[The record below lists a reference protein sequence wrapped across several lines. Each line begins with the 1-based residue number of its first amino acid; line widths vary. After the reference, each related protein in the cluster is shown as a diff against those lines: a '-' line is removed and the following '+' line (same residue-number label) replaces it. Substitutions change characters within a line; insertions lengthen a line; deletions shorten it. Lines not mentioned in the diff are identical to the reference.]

1 METKIIN
8 VSIGRTIEA
17 TQYDAGQV
25 LVFDGIDIPDGSEAH
40 FSNQKINEKTV
51 INNNQCDIPDNILQ
65 IGGKGMLSVYV
76 INEDSSRTVYDFLI
90 LIKKRAELPD
100 GIAPE
105 HQQSFEEKVM
115 GVFNNTKSLAES
127 AKKEAQ
133 SVREDA
139 DAGLFNG
146 RDGKSAY
153 EIAVDGGY
161 AGTETQW
168 LASLKG
174 EPGQKGDTGE
184 QGAKGDKGDKGD
196 KGEPGQKGDTG
207 KNGINGADGYSP
219 TLTAEKVENKTVLK
233 VTDKD
238 GTKETEINDGVVPVY
253 NEQTGYVE
261 FVPANDYEKITDA
274 KIEQLIGGAY

>member
-25 LVFDGIDIPDGSEAH
+25 LVFDGIDIPNGSEAH

-105 HQQSFEEKVM
+105 HQQSFEEKIVEM
-115 GVFNNTKSLAES
+115 FNETKAIAES
-127 AKKEAQ
+127 IEQRANNGE
-133 SVREDA
+133 
-139 DAGLFNG
+139 FNG
-146 RDGKSAY
+146 SGK
-153 EIAVDGGY
+153 
-161 AGTETQW
+161 T
-168 LASLKG
+168 
-174 EPGQKGDTGE
+174 PQKGIDYLTDE
-184 QGAKGDKGDKGD
+184 
-196 KGEPGQKGDTG
+196 E
-207 KNGINGADGYSP
+207 IN
-219 TLTAEKVENKTVLK
+219 TFKVETKTYIDGQITERVDK
-233 VTDKD
+233 VKSDYIEELISD
-238 GTKETEINDGVVPVY
+238 
-253 NEQTGYVE
+253 YVGGG
-261 FVPANDYEKITDA
+261 AND
-274 KIEQLIGGAY
+274 

>member
-25 LVFDGIDIPDGSEAH
+25 LVFDGIDIPNGSEAH

-115 GVFNNTKSLAES
+115 GIFNNTKSLAES

-139 DAGLFNG
+139 DAGEF
-146 RDGKSAY
+146 DGK
-153 EIAVDGGY
+153 
-161 AGTETQW
+161 T
-168 LASLKG
+168 
-174 EPGQKGDTGE
+174 PQKGID
-184 QGAKGDKGDKGD
+184 
-196 KGEPGQKGDTG
+196 
-207 KNGINGADGYSP
+207 Y
-219 TLTAEKVENKTVLK
+219 LTDE
-233 VTDKD
+233 
-238 GTKETEINDGVVPVY
+238 EINTFKAETKTYIDGQITERVDKVKS
-253 NEQTGYVE
+253 
-261 FVPANDYEKITDA
+261 DY
-274 KIEQLIGGAY
+274 IEELIGDYVGGGVND

>member
-115 GVFNNTKSLAES
+115 GIFNNTKSLAES

-153 EIAVDGGY
+153 EIAKDTGY
-161 AGTETQW
+161 VGTETQW
-168 LASLKG
+168 IASLKG
-174 EPGQKGDTGE
+174 EPGE
-184 QGAKGDKGDKGD
+184 KGD
-196 KGEPGQKGDTG
+196 KGEKG
-207 KNGINGADGYSP
+207 NAGA
-219 TLTAEKVENKTVLK
+219 
-233 VTDKD
+233 
-238 GTKETEINDGVVPVY
+238 VPLY
-253 NEQTGYVE
+253 NAQNEYVE
-261 FVPANDYEKITDA
+261 FVSENDYEKITEA
-274 KIEQLIGGAY
+274 KIEKLMGGAY

>member
-105 HQQSFEEKVM
+105 HQQSFEEKIVEM
-115 GVFNNTKSLAES
+115 FNETKAIAES
-127 AKKEAQ
+127 IEQRANDGE
-133 SVREDA
+133 
-139 DAGLFNG
+139 FNG
-146 RDGKSAY
+146 RDGIQGK
-153 EIAVDGGY
+153 DGVSGK
-161 AGTETQW
+161 T
-168 LASLKG
+168 
-174 EPGQKGDTGE
+174 PQKGIDC
-184 QGAKGDKGDKGD
+184 
-196 KGEPGQKGDTG
+196 
-207 KNGINGADGYSP
+207 
-219 TLTAEKVENKTVLK
+219 LTNE
-233 VTDKD
+233 
-238 GTKETEINDGVVPVY
+238 EINTFKAETKTYID
-253 NEQTGYVE
+253 EQITERVDK
-261 FVPANDYEKITDA
+261 VKSDY
-274 KIEQLIGGAY
+274 IEELIGDYVGGGDND

>member
-25 LVFDGIDIPDGSEAH
+25 LIFDGIDIPDGSEAH

-51 INNNQCDIPDNILQ
+51 INNNQCDIPDDILQ

-115 GVFNNTKSLAES
+115 GIFNNTKSLAES

-139 DAGLFNG
+139 DAGLFDG

-153 EIAVDGGY
+153 EIAKDTGY
-161 AGTETQW
+161 TGTETQW
-168 LASLKG
+168 IASLKG
-174 EPGQKGDTGE
+174 EPGE
-184 QGAKGDKGDKGD
+184 QGEKGDKGDKGD
-196 KGEPGQKGDTG
+196 RGDKGEKGDTG
-207 KNGINGADGYSP
+207 ENGIDGADGYSP
-219 TLTAEKVENKTVLK
+219 TVTAEKVENKTVLK

-261 FVPANDYEKITDA
+261 FKNALNVDSLVNMI
-274 KIEQLIGGAY
+274 IGGES

>member
-25 LVFDGIDIPDGSEAH
+25 LVFDEIDVPNGSEAH

-105 HQQSFEEKVM
+105 HQQSFEEKIVEM
-115 GVFNNTKSLAES
+115 FNETKAIAES
-127 AKKEAQ
+127 IEQRANNGE
-133 SVREDA
+133 
-139 DAGLFNG
+139 FNG
-146 RDGKSAY
+146 KDGIQGK
-153 EIAVDGGY
+153 DGVSGK
-161 AGTETQW
+161 T
-168 LASLKG
+168 
-174 EPGQKGDTGE
+174 PQKGID
-184 QGAKGDKGDKGD
+184 
-196 KGEPGQKGDTG
+196 
-207 KNGINGADGYSP
+207 Y
-219 TLTAEKVENKTVLK
+219 LTDE
-233 VTDKD
+233 
-238 GTKETEINDGVVPVY
+238 EINTFKAETKTYID
-253 NEQTGYVE
+253 EQITERVDKVQSDYIEELISDYVGGS
-261 FVPANDYEKITDA
+261 ND
-274 KIEQLIGGAY
+274 